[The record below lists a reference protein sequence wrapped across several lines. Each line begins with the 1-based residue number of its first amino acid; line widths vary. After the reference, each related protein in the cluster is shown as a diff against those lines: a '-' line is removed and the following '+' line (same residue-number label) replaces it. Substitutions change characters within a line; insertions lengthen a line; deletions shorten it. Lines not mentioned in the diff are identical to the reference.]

1 MSSRGK
7 LIKGVDSN
15 HYYALDL
22 IRIIAASI
30 VLLNHFAS
38 YSANSILL
46 TMGENRAY
54 GFLSNFYGVG
64 AVGVEI
70 FFVISGLVIA
80 SSVPENSGFSAAR
93 SFIHRRAQRILPT
106 LWMSSAVSLLA
117 LCSIQQEWSSL
128 LEAFIKSSLLL
139 PMGPYVDGVVW
150 SLVVEVFFYSL
161 VALTI
166 LRPRE
171 NRLETLAAVIAIASV
186 AYNSILISFTL
197 GLFDFHND
205 IALSVLHR
213 FPFKLF
219 MLRYGVF
226 FALGIYVSVL
236 KIKCCIRTL
245 LLVLA
250 CSIFCISEII
260 SSSELGYEKTLL
272 TVLIWLTCLTVIMVA
287 ILLRSKLI
295 VTSQLRLSKP
305 IRFLGD
311 LSYPLYLNHY
321 TLGIVLTYH
330 LRYTNNPFLKFEF
343 VICAVVAT
351 SAIILAAENYMRH
364 RLFGKRREVVG
375 YVSSV
380 PVAQFELPIPA
391 RDIRPAVPT
400 AAR

>member
-1 MSSRGK
+1 MSSGCK
-7 LIKGVDSN
+7 VIKGVDSN

-22 IRIIAASI
+22 IRITAASI

-38 YSANSILL
+38 YSTNSIPL

-54 GFLSNFYGVG
+54 GFLSAFYGVG

-70 FFVISGLVIA
+70 FFVISGFVIA
-80 SSVPENSGFSAAR
+80 SSVPENSGFSAAK
-93 SFIHRRAQRILPT
+93 SFIRRRAQRILPT

-117 LCSIQQEWSSL
+117 LCSIQQEWPSL

-166 LRPRE
+166 LMSRK
-171 NRLETLAAVIAIASV
+171 NRLETLAAAIAIVSI
-186 AYNSILISFTL
+186 AYNLILISFTL
-197 GLFDFHND
+197 GLLDYHND
-205 IALSVLHR
+205 VALSILHR

-219 MLRYGVF
+219 LLRYGVF
-226 FALGIYVSVL
+226 FALGVYVSIL
-236 KIKCCIRTL
+236 KRKRCIRTSL
-245 LLVLA
+245 LALT
-250 CSIFCISEII
+250 CSIFCVTEIV
-260 SSSELGYEKTLL
+260 SSSELGFGKTAL
-272 TVLIWLTCLTVIMVA
+272 TVFIWLTCVAVIIVA
-287 ILLRSKLI
+287 ILPKSKLSM
-295 VTSQLRLSKP
+295 TSQMRLSKP

-330 LRYTNNPFLKFEF
+330 LRYTNNSFLKFEF

-351 SAIILAAENYMRH
+351 SAMILAAENYMRH

-375 YVSSV
+375 YVASV